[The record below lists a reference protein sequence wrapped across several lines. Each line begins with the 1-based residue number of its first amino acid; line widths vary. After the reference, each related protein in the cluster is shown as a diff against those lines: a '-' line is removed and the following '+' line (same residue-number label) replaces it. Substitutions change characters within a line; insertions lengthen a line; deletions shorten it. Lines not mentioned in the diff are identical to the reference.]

1 MFQETLRS
9 SNPDISNKPAHESLQ
24 QQQQQ
29 RPLVSKSSLGEETLL
44 QSQGEVVSSET
55 SPDEPQS
62 QGEVVEVVLSETS
75 PDEPQLQGEVVEVV
89 PNETSPD
96 KTSTGEIQDAA
107 LSSKAVA
114 PLSIAS
120 KPETLPLGDTVESN
134 KSVGHV
140 VPEFSVTEDDI
151 RRQVHLLI
159 QHVAASDMEGDEE
172 ISAKL
177 KTGCIDDTFH
187 VC

>member
-1 MFQETLRS
+1 VFQETLRS

-29 RPLVSKSSLGEETLL
+29 QPLVSKSSLGEETLL

-62 QGEVVEVVLSETS
+62 QGEVVDVVSS
-75 PDEPQLQGEVVEVV
+75 
-89 PNETSPD
+89 ETSPD

-177 KTGCIDDTFH
+177 KTGCIDDTFR

>member
-1 MFQETLRS
+1 VFQETLRS
-9 SNPDISNKPAHESLQ
+9 SNPDIWNKPAHESLQ

-29 RPLVSKSSLGEETLL
+29 QPLVSKSSRGEETLL
-44 QSQGEVVSSET
+44 QLQGEVVSSET

-62 QGEVVEVVLSETS
+62 QGEVV
-75 PDEPQLQGEVVEVV
+75 EPQLQGEVVEVV

>member
-29 RPLVSKSSLGEETLL
+29 QPLVSKSSLGEETLL

-62 QGEVVEVVLSETS
+62 QGEVVSSETS
-75 PDEPQLQGEVVEVV
+75 PDEPQSQGEVVDVV
-89 PNETSPD
+89 SSETSPD

-177 KTGCIDDTFH
+177 KTGCIDDTFR

>member
-29 RPLVSKSSLGEETLL
+29 QQQQQPLVSKSSLGEETL
-44 QSQGEVVSSET
+44 QSQCESVSSETLSDEPQSQCAVVSIET
-55 SPDEPQS
+55 SPDE
-62 QGEVVEVVLSETS
+62 
-75 PDEPQLQGEVVEVV
+75 
-89 PNETSPD
+89 
-96 KTSTGEIQDAA
+96 TSTGEIQDAA
-107 LSSKAVA
+107 ALLSQKSNE
-114 PLSIAS
+114 S

-134 KSVGHV
+134 KSVGHI
-140 VPEFSVTEDDI
+140 VPEDGVTEDEI
-151 RRQVHLLI
+151 RREVNLLI
-159 QHVAASDMEGDEE
+159 QHVAVSDMEDDEE

-177 KTGCIDDTFH
+177 KTGCIEDTFH

>member
-44 QSQGEVVSSET
+44 QSQGEAVSSET

-62 QGEVVEVVLSETS
+62 QGEVVDVVSS
-75 PDEPQLQGEVVEVV
+75 
-89 PNETSPD
+89 ETSPD

>member
-29 RPLVSKSSLGEETLL
+29 QPLVSKSSLGEETLL
-44 QSQGEVVSSET
+44 QSQGEAVSSET

-62 QGEVVEVVLSETS
+62 QGEVVDVVSS
-75 PDEPQLQGEVVEVV
+75 
-89 PNETSPD
+89 ETSPD

>member
-29 RPLVSKSSLGEETLL
+29 QPLVSKSSLGEETLL
-44 QSQGEVVSSET
+44 QSQGEAVSSETSPDEPQSQGEAVSSET

-62 QGEVVEVVLSETS
+62 QGEVVDVVSS
-75 PDEPQLQGEVVEVV
+75 
-89 PNETSPD
+89 ETSPD

>member
-29 RPLVSKSSLGEETLL
+29 QPLVSKSSLGEETLL

-62 QGEVVEVVLSETS
+62 QGEVVDVVSS
-75 PDEPQLQGEVVEVV
+75 
-89 PNETSPD
+89 ETSPD

-177 KTGCIDDTFH
+177 KTGCIDDTFR

>member
-9 SNPDISNKPAHESLQ
+9 SNPDILNKPAHESLQ

-29 RPLVSKSSLGEETLL
+29 QPLASKSSLREETLL

-55 SPDEPQS
+55 SPDESQS
-62 QGEVVEVVLSETS
+62 QGEGVEGVSS
-75 PDEPQLQGEVVEVV
+75 
-89 PNETSPD
+89 ETSPD

-107 LSSKAVA
+107 LSSKK
-114 PLSIAS
+114 SNAS
-120 KPETLPLGDTVESN
+120 EPETLPLGDTVESN

-151 RRQVHLLI
+151 RRQVRLLI